1 MDKGLLHGGGRQ
13 ADVCDDDPVVYS
25 WAARQLQGTRG
36 GRGRCHV
43 ALEVSICIY
52 KLARW
57 TLCAAPGQGS
67 GLGLERGVLVGAAGL
82 PGGTGRG
89 QAGGERGEA
98 GEQGRHA
105 AVERGDECGEAA
117 LEADAGRG
125 APVADLQTA
134 IRVYINVWSSSVLF
148 VQNTPLPPFPAPTL
162 YIVMFI
168 VYMFSTSRL
177 APFV

>member
-1 MDKGLLHGGGRQ
+1 MSASIIAWTPWRLPSCGSSEARYCGLLRDMETPRAALDKGLLHGGGRQ

-43 ALEVSICIY
+43 ALDVSIRIY

-82 PGGTGRG
+82 PGGAGRG
-89 QAGGERGEA
+89 KAGGERGEA
-98 GEQGRHA
+98 GEQGCDA

-134 IRVYINVWSSSVLF
+134 IRVDINV
-148 VQNTPLPPFPAPTL
+148 
-162 YIVMFI
+162 
-168 VYMFSTSRL
+168 
-177 APFV
+177 